1 VDTSKLL
8 QIRQTHQHT
17 IHAVQVSPD
26 GRLVASCGIDST
38 IKLWGMESTELVR
51 TLRRDR
57 PYERLNITGVQGL
70 TPEQKTTLRALGA
83 YDEVEPS
90 L

>member
-70 TPEQKTTLRALGA
+70 TAEQKTTLRALGA